1 MKRNMSRTALC
12 VVDRINAA
20 REKEKKKKAQLHLK
34 LKFSFTTAKNAMHEQ
49 KLNIHG
55 DGKYD

>member
-1 MKRNMSRTALC
+1 MPPGETMKRNMSRTALC

-34 LKFSFTTAKNAMHEQ
+34 LKFSFTTAKNAMHE
-49 KLNIHG
+49 
-55 DGKYD
+55 